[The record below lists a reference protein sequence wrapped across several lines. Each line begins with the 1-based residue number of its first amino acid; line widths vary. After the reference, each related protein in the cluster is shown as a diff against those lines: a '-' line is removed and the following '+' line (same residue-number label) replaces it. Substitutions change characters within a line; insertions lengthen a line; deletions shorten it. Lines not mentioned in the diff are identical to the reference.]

1 VPNCIWIE
9 LREGGEDA
17 PGGVGSGPHA
27 VNEGYLGMLM
37 FLVSVGDDDGIIVGT
52 LVSGMLVEEIV
63 EGVERNAWLRPV
75 TSWP

>member
-1 VPNCIWIE
+1 M
-9 LREGGEDA
+9 
-17 PGGVGSGPHA
+17 
-27 VNEGYLGMLM
+27 NEGYLGMLM